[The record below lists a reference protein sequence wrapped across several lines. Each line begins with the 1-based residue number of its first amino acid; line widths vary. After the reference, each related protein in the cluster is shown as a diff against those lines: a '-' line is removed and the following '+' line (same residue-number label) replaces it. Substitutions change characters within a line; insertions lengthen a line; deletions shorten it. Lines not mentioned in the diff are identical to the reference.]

1 VRQGADHENEEGE
14 SHKEEIRFRHLSKEK
29 KKRQH
34 NLRMGNEDLEQDV
47 GLIPSSA

>member
-29 KKRQH
+29 KEKTTQF
-34 NLRMGNEDLEQDV
+34 ED
-47 GLIPSSA
+47 GK

>member
-29 KKRQH
+29 RKD
-34 NLRMGNEDLEQDV
+34 NT
-47 GLIPSSA
+47 I